1 MEYSIQT
8 SQSTGDLPKVYVCM
22 SFLCAREDIC
32 LSPRETLWET
42 QTHVLLRPPTCSTKR
57 SNSSSSNHLAEHVF
71 TCRETEGS
79 TPTTHSFYYALRFVL
94 QCVWAVVVAETVR
107 IEEILKHTSLLG
119 KNHSRD
125 FCAKILRL
133 PLSFSVASSRR
144 PIELWIGDW
153 RIVLYYFFLSLHIH
167 HCFCFVDV
175 ALLTARPASTQLRH
189 LLKNHREDD

>member
-107 IEEILKHTSLLG
+107 IEEIFSKHTSLLG
-119 KNHSRD
+119 KTYSRD

-153 RIVLYYFFLSLHIH
+153 RIVLFFLVVAHPSLLL
-167 HCFCFVDV
+167 FC
-175 ALLTARPASTQLRH
+175 
-189 LLKNHREDD
+189 